1 MEVIPAIDLRNG
13 KCVRLIQG
21 RADRETVYYENP
33 AEVARMWEQK
43 GAKRLHLVDLD
54 GAFKGV
60 PQNKKVIK
68 KIASQLNIPIQL
80 GGGIRD
86 INTVQQLLD
95 LGINKVIIGTA
106 AVNNPSLVKEL
117 VDKYGERIMV
127 GVDARDGMV
136 AVKGWVESSNLKALD
151 LVKDMEKIG
160 IKEIV
165 YTDISRDGTLKGP
178 NLEATR
184 KIAEKTS
191 VNIIVSGGVSCLE
204 DIRRAKALESS
215 GISGIIVGQAL
226 YTGKFTLEE
235 ALVPGTK

>member
-13 KCVRLIQG
+13 KCVRLFQG

-33 AEVARMWEQK
+33 VEVAQMWEQK

-60 PQNKKVIK
+60 PQNQEVIK
-68 KIASQLNIPIQL
+68 KIASQLSIPLQL

-86 INTVQQLLD
+86 ITTVEQLLN
-95 LGINKVIIGTA
+95 LGITRVILGTA
-106 AVNNPSLVKEL
+106 AVSNPSLVQEL
-117 VDKYGERIMV
+117 VSKFGEKVIV
-127 GVDARDGMV
+127 GVDAQDGMV

-151 LVKDMEKIG
+151 LVKDMEQMG
-160 IKEIV
+160 VKEIV
-165 YTDISRDGTLKGP
+165 YTDISRDGTLEGP

-184 KIAEKTS
+184 EIAENTS
-191 VNIIVSGGVSCLE
+191 VSIIASGGVSCLE

-235 ALVPGTK
+235 ALEIVG